1 MLSKI
6 IGLEGIPVYTAFILQ
21 GQQWYWSDFL
31 CDLWLS
37 VDYIV
42 CLASIYTVFGITV
55 DRYCSVKHPAM
66 YRQWRTPKKVMLIIA
81 ATWIVPSI
89 LFSVSIFGYG
99 TFTGTGRILKEHE
112 CYVQF
117 MTNGFLNMGMY
128 ISYYWS
134 TLFVMLYLYWGI
146 YRAAKQLAL
155 KSDQKTKRL
164 ALLTEMRKP
173 EMSIR
178 TSEAAQS
185 SSDSPNDTTESSRH
199 GVTKNNTQST
209 SMPAPSVASISVAP
223 TLQNLNSKNPILGNH
238 VDVCTINNSYST
250 FAPAEPMI
258 ATSIS
263 RVMPLAER
271 AEIVPPRNLSRMSIR
286 PTQEL
291 SSVIERESTAPCVSP
306 EPSQCSADEIPPP
319 DDCQDCSQRTPSRQ
333 HVHFGPS
340 ISLPFIDADSVSSLV
355 GNDELWKEKRLKQ
368 EENPK
373 HEQTNNHTNAR
384 RIFEEDRQMTLS
396 MNRSI
401 ETIELVQQMIKEEM
415 KPNGEI
421 KVEICAGE
429 VTVPLIAV
437 SRVESIRRTAEHRL
451 RRMLTVM
458 RAKSTRRKRKRSY
471 YLCYMNSPLNPFC
484 YAMANQQFKKT
495 LTRIFKGDF
504 RRV

>member
-1 MLSKI
+1 
-6 IGLEGIPVYTAFILQ
+6 
-21 GQQWYWSDFL
+21 
-31 CDLWLS
+31 
-37 VDYIV
+37 
-42 CLASIYTVFGITV
+42 
-55 DRYCSVKHPAM
+55 
-66 YRQWRTPKKVMLIIA
+66 
-81 ATWIVPSI
+81 
-89 LFSVSIFGYG
+89 
-99 TFTGTGRILKEHE
+99 
-112 CYVQF
+112 
-117 MTNGFLNMGMY
+117 
-128 ISYYWS
+128 
-134 TLFVMLYLYWGI
+134 
-146 YRAAKQLAL
+146 
-155 KSDQKTKRL
+155 
-164 ALLTEMRKP
+164 MRKP

-223 TLQNLNSKNPILGNH
+223 TLQNLSSKNAILGNH
-238 VDVCTINNSYST
+238 IDVCTINNSYST

-306 EPSQCSADEIPPP
+306 EPSQCSADEVPPP

-421 KVEICAGE
+421 KVEICAEE

-458 RAKSTRRKRKRSY
+458 RAKSTRRKRKRRSKDKEYKSRSENRARKALRTITFILGSFIILWTPFYVMATIIGFCDSCKNSPTFNLVYAISY